1 MRYITIC
8 SAVLA
13 SMAAIAILCDHATL
27 AHQAQKKETLL
38 ITGVIDCK
46 DKGEFDAD
54 TIVTV
59 ELRDTSLADAKAV
72 TIAKQTIKDL
82 KKFPI
87 PFEIAYDPAAIQ
99 AKNTYSLSV
108 RITTKERLDY
118 INDTQIAVI
127 TRNAPTIDVKAM
139 VIRVM
144 KNK

>member
-1 MRYITIC
+1 MRYITIP

-13 SMAAIAILCDHATL
+13 SMAAIALLCDHSISGS
-27 AHQAQKKETLL
+27 HAQKKDTLL
-38 ITGVIDCK
+38 ITGTIDCK
-46 DKGEFDAD
+46 DKGEFEPD

-59 ELRDTSLADAKAV
+59 ELQDTSRADAKA
-72 TIAKQTIKDL
+72 IAISKQTIKDL

-87 PFEIAYDPAAIQ
+87 SFEIAYDPAAIQ
-99 AKNTYSLSV
+99 AKNTYSLSI

-118 INDTQIAVI
+118 INDSQIAVI

-139 VIRVM
+139 VIRVK